1 VYCQEARIMDDV
13 AKLAELAGQLR
24 LLRQIEG
31 DARGQ
36 EMPGLAR
43 LIGLTLADIDE
54 KAANIAAAALVGK

>member
-1 VYCQEARIMDDV
+1 MDDV